1 MINVITTNAKSE
13 GGVALQPG
21 EGWGNAGLSPS
32 ARATCFGQPAGAPG
46 AGRAVAPGQHRHAA
60 QAGRPGHGGPQ
71 AAARAVGVG
80 AAPGPLL
87 LGPLEFGLR
96 AALPAP
102 ARPRRAVSVAP
113 GARPS
118 EKRTGTALRS
128 VSSGGQRGP
137 SRESRLHETLLVN
150 PFHRACCL
158 PNSHRHPTGQAG
170 DTSHVTCYTQ
180 EKSPWQCHG
189 APLPVKEKQLENQ
202 GVPCNRKLV
211 FASRGKVQSPRRVSS
226 EATFGT
232 ACGLE

>member
-1 MINVITTNAKSE
+1 MAHSL
-13 GGVALQPG
+13 GGG
-21 EGWGNAGLSPS
+21 DAGPSPRPS
-32 ARATCFGQPAGAPG
+32 TCFGQPAGAPG

-118 EKRTGTALRS
+118 EKRTGTALRAA
-128 VSSGGQRGP
+128 SSGGPRGP
-137 SRESRLHETLLVN
+137 SRESGLHETLLVN
-150 PFHRACCL
+150 QPFPSSLLPPEQPQTPHRAG
-158 PNSHRHPTGQAG
+158 R
-170 DTSHVTCYTQ
+170 
-180 EKSPWQCHG
+180 
-189 APLPVKEKQLENQ
+189 
-202 GVPCNRKLV
+202 RRI
-211 FASRGKVQSPRRVSS
+211 SRTVLHTGKVPLAMSQGPSAGEGETARKPGCDVSS
-226 EATFGT
+226 EARVCEPREG
-232 ACGLE
+232 AVSPPGQR